1 MARCAEMEKHALE
14 KLGNIIVAATIDA
27 EGADYVERFS
37 RQLAKDKIT
46 AGKDEGTA
54 AQGRTEKMG
63 GRPQSKRNGNI
74 AWNGS
79 QCNESV
85 AWHEPQHVESM
96 GWHGTQHVES
106 MGWHEPQH
114 VEGMGWH
121 GAQCN
126 GSMAWHEPQCFESG
140 RIAAADAERIGYQK
154 WEPMQFPRNR
164 KRKTGRERQGFFPY
178 MGGEAGIEMQAYA
191 KNTVPFQNLAEG
203 RKLEVGV

>member
-63 GRPQSKRNGNI
+63 GRPQSKHNGNI
-74 AWNGS
+74 AWHGS
-79 QCNESV
+79 QCNESM
-85 AWHEPQHVESM
+85 AWHEPQHVE
-96 GWHGTQHVES
+96 GV
-106 MGWHEPQH
+106 
-114 VEGMGWH
+114 
-121 GAQCN
+121 N
-126 GSMAWHEPQCFESG
+126 WHEPQCFESG